1 MTKSTILGATLAALL
16 AVPALAQDAGAPANP
31 PPPQPQPP
39 AAPTKA
45 SLAVMPF
52 TFNVEVLRQDG
63 DDIKL
68 AIRTFETSAFTN
80 KFITALVNTRKF
92 DVVERS
98 RVDELVNEM
107 QMSESGLMDARR
119 AARAGQMIGAD
130 YFLMGEISVFT
141 INVTWRPIP
150 STTRWSRVINA
161 TIIVDM
167 RIVDTRT
174 SRVVA
179 ADKGEVREETRSMHD
194 AQVATVFPPDMI
206 DGLQRRLCEQL
217 TLKTIDGVYPIR
229 IIGFTGGT
237 VSLNRGEGGGL
248 QVGQLLDVFS
258 EGEEMI
264 DPDTG
269 ESLGSEEVKVGQ
281 VRVTEVLARF
291 SKAVPVGTNMTVP
304 NGAICRRAETP
315 VEAAP
320 QNPPPR
326 GPRW

>member
-1 MTKSTILGATLAALL
+1 MTKSITLGLMLMALAG
-16 AVPALAQDAGAPANP
+16 PALAQEAGAPANP
-31 PPPQPQPP
+31 PPPQQP
-39 AAPTKA
+39 AAPSKA
-45 SLAVMPF
+45 SLAIMPF
-52 TFNVEVLRQDG
+52 TFNVEVLQQQG
-63 DDIKL
+63 DDIRL

-92 DVVERS
+92 DIVERS

-141 INVTWRPIP
+141 INVLWRPIP
-150 STTRWSRVINA
+150 STTRFTRTITSQ
-161 TIIVDM
+161 IIVDM

-179 ADKGEVREETRSMHD
+179 ADKGEVREEVRSMHD

-229 IIGFTGGT
+229 VIGFSNGT

-248 QVGQLLDVFS
+248 QVGQTLDVFS
-258 EGEEMI
+258 EGEELL

-269 ESLGSEEVKVGQ
+269 ESLGSEEVRVGQ

-304 NGAICRRAETP
+304 NGAICRR
-315 VEAAP
+315 VEPAVEPQAP
-320 QNPPPR
+320 NAPPR